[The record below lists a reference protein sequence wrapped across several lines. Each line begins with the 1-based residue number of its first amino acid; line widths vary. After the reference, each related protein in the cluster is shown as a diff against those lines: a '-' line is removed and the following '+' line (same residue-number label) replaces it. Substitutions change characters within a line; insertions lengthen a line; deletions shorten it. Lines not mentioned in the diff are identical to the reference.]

1 MSEPPARPV
10 VPLPR
15 PLLKERLARAQRQAF
30 LALARPLPQLACAE
44 VVGDWP
50 ALADGAVWQRFG
62 ARNQT
67 GCAAQAHALPIRT
80 ASLGGLLLTHV
91 LDGHSTCAAVLAE
104 AERVLT
110 PGGQLLIAGLNPWS
124 LCGLREW
131 AAGRGGRDRL
141 SRYLR
146 APGSLRAQLLA
157 LGLPVEAVRTVFYQP
172 PLRSSRSLDEGALM
186 DRLGPR
192 LLPGVG
198 GAYLLAARKHR
209 AGLRPLW
216 TPARGLLAAPGRALS
231 PAVRADV
238 SV

>member
-1 MSEPPARPV
+1 MSDPSARPV
-10 VPLPR
+10 GPVPR
-15 PLLKERLARAQRQAF
+15 PVLKERLARAQRQA
-30 LALARPLPQLACAE
+30 LTGLARPLPQRVCAE

-50 ALADGAVWQRFG
+50 ALADGAPWLRFG
-62 ARNQT
+62 ARRHT
-67 GCAAQAHALPIRT
+67 GCPALAHALPIRT

-104 AERVLT
+104 AERVLA

-131 AAGRGGRDRL
+131 AAARGGRDRL
-141 SRYLR
+141 SQYLR

-172 PLRSSRSLDEGALM
+172 PLRLRRGFDDGALM
-186 DRLGPR
+186 DRLGSR

-198 GAYLLAARKHR
+198 GAYLLVARKQR

-216 TPARGLLAAPGRALS
+216 SPSRKLLTAPARALS
-231 PAVRADV
+231 AAVRADA
-238 SV
+238 SA